1 MTGRRA
7 EGERYEDAA
16 ADYLLSLGYTLV
28 ARRFRAAGGE
38 IDLIALDDET
48 LVFVEVKY
56 RTNAPPET
64 AIDHTKVARI
74 SRAADAYLAK
84 SGAHERRCRFDVV
97 AVFPGGLRHH
107 VGAFYATGTRRRP
120 LEDD

>member
-7 EGERYEDAA
+7 EGERHEDSA
-16 ADYLLSLGYTLV
+16 ADYLLSLGYTLI

-38 IDLIALDDET
+38 IDLVALDDET

-56 RTNAPPET
+56 RTKQPPEA

-74 SRAADAYLAK
+74 SQAADAYLAK
-84 SGAHERRCRFDVV
+84 TGAHQKRCRFDVF

-107 VGAFYATGTRRRP
+107 IGAFHAPRP
-120 LEDD
+120 VLRPPDDD